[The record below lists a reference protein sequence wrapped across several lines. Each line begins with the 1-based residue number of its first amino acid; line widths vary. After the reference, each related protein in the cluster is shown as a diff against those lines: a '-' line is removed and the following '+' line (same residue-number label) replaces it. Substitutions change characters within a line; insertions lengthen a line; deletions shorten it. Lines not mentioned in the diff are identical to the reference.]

1 MNATVTKRLCWGI
14 LFGVLLLMAGVATK
28 SQAVEVGE
36 FEGSWVANGTRK
48 LFPFGDR
55 KVYTFEISGHV
66 SLQTE
71 LGRKKNYWST
81 CVGFADTVTGMT
93 ARCVWKDLDGPELYM
108 TLKSDRMQSDDQVSG
123 RIVGGTDHLEGISGD
138 LSFAWLTV
146 TVQKEAGA
154 ETVTAQTLN
163 LTGTYQIP

>member
-1 MNATVTKRLCWGI
+1 MNATFTRKLCWGI
-14 LFGVLLLMAGVATK
+14 LFGIFLLMTGAVK
-28 SQAVEVGE
+28 ESQAVEIGD

-81 CVGFADTVTGMT
+81 CVGFADTVTGMA
-93 ARCVWKDLDGPELYM
+93 ARCVWKDLDGPEIYI
-108 TLKSDRMQSDDQVSG
+108 TLKSDRMQTDVQVTGS
-123 RIVGGTDHLEGISGD
+123 IVGGTDHLEGISGD

-154 ETVTAQTLN
+154 ESVTAQTLN
-163 LTGTYQIP
+163 LNGTYQIP